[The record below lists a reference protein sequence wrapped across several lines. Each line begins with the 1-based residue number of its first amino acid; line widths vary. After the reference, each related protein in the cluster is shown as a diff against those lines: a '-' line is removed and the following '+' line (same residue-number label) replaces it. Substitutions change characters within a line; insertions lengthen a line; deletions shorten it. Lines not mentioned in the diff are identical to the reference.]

1 MEAWV
6 VSVLNTIA
14 SPEDSL
20 SDVVKMPNVTR
31 ELGHLTSFTY
41 LNIEAYCVYLRDG
54 FLDLIR
60 FHFPIKIKQEGNN
73 VLSFYFLLGL

>member
-1 MEAWV
+1 M
-6 VSVLNTIA
+6 VSALKPIA

-20 SDVVKMPNVTR
+20 SDVVKMPKVTR
-31 ELGHLTSFTY
+31 EPGHLTSFTY
-41 LNIEAYCVYLRDG
+41 LNIKAYCVHLRDG

-60 FHFPIKIKQEGNN
+60 FYFPIKIKQEGNN